1 MADEIDDLLN
11 RLSGKEL
18 HVPDLLTLLGN
29 WQTDIN
35 SHLGQLRSLV
45 RPMLEAVINNPE
57 KISKVIDCDFALLAC
72 LICPNAGWEEIQS
85 FSVFLIWIFVWDDD
99 LGLADPDIADVS
111 RALPPEGNGEVK
123 MRSPFPIMDL
133 FDKFGSSLVNA
144 TDQVHRRRLFAEIEF
159 YISEVVTEHARQH
172 DRALPNVD
180 EYLQMR
186 MGTSGMLVF
195 LAFSD
200 YMNKMRLPEWIMQ
213 AEEMNTL
220 KNETTKLAMF
230 VNDIY
235 SLQKE
240 IMSGAPQNILP
251 LLLNTSSTKT
261 LDECIDEL
269 TTMICVSVQKFEE
282 VLCNLDAATGED
294 RTLHNSLHV
303 YADNCRTLVTGLIE
317 WSKKT
322 RRYSLGQ
329 YEVRG
334 GGFKIPL

>member
-1 MADEIDDLLN
+1 MADEIEDLLN

-18 HVPDLLTLLGN
+18 HVPDLLTILGD
-29 WQTDIN
+29 WKTDIN
-35 SHLGQLRSLV
+35 SHLGQLRPL
-45 RPMLEAVINNPE
+45 RYQQPRE
-57 KISKVIDCDFALLAC
+57 
-72 LICPNAGWEEIQS
+72 
-85 FSVFLIWIFVWDDD
+85 
-99 LGLADPDIADVS
+99 
-111 RALPPEGNGEVK
+111 
-123 MRSPFPIMDL
+123 
-133 FDKFGSSLVNA
+133 
-144 TDQVHRRRLFAEIEF
+144 VHRRRLFAEIEF

-200 YMNKMRLPEWIMQ
+200 YMNKMRLPQWIMEK
-213 AEEMNTL
+213 EEMATL

-240 IMSGAPQNILP
+240 IVSGAPQNIVP

-261 LDECIDEL
+261 LDERMDEL
-269 TTMICVSVQKFEE
+269 ITMICVSVQKFEE
-282 VLCNLDAATGED
+282 ALRNLDAATGED